1 MRPRRTMRR
10 ILDEGRD
17 RMVVP
22 LVLLAY
28 VSALFRDLSVE
39 GFRVALESTAPGH
52 LAAILAFLLICV
64 PLAAVLI
71 LYGLSWVV
79 AHIGHLF
86 DGVGTTRETRSAL
99 AWGLAPIIWALLYRI
114 PGSFTHPAT
123 TPGRSLELFRLFQ
136 RGGVSA
142 LFAFTELLLLVW
154 YLVVASATLG
164 EAHRFSTLRGFAT
177 LLSIFAI
184 PFILALAF
192 VLTSHT

>member
-1 MRPRRTMRR
+1 
-10 ILDEGRD
+10 
-17 RMVVP
+17 MVVP

-28 VSALFRDLSVE
+28 VSAIFRDLSIA
-39 GFRVALESTAPGH
+39 GFRVALENSTPGP

-64 PLAAVLI
+64 PLVAVLL

-79 AHIGHLF
+79 AQVGRLF
-86 DGVGTTRETRSAL
+86 DGVGTTREMRSAL

-142 LFAFTELLLLVW
+142 LFAFTEVLLLVW
-154 YLVVASATLG
+154 YFIIASATIG

-177 LLSIFAI
+177 FLSIFAI